1 MERKVSFSLYAWAF
15 FISLI
20 IFAVGV
26 FIGFTLDSSNLDR
39 ISSTLGDTSSRLSSL
54 QLLILMEGNT
64 SAFCPVFTSQLDDI
78 DKQVEKTGYE
88 LSYLEDQKGVTD
100 PELKK
105 SYFVQEAE
113 SYLLSKKVKSLCG
126 DKSVLLINF
135 YSNTNCTRCKDEGTQ
150 ILQARDS
157 LESAGFHMKLF
168 SFDGDLGSPVADAFK
183 TEFNV
188 TGYPSVVIDE
198 KLYPGYS
205 DQSQL
210 QQLVK
215 ARG

>member
-20 IFAVGV
+20 IFAIGV
-26 FIGFTLDSSNLDR
+26 FIGFTLDSSNMNR
-39 ISSTLGDTSSRLSSL
+39 ISSMLTDTSSRLSSL

-64 SAFCPVFTSQLDDI
+64 SAFCPVYTSQLDDI
-78 DKQVEKTGYE
+78 DTQVEKTGYE
-88 LSYLEDQKGVTD
+88 LSYLEDQKGVSD

-105 SYFVQEAE
+105 SYFIQEAE

-135 YSNTNCTRCKDEGTQ
+135 YSNTNCTRCKEEGIQ

-157 LESAGFHMKLF
+157 LDASGIHMKLF

-183 TEFNV
+183 AEFNV

-198 KLYPGYS
+198 NLYPGFS
-205 DQSQL
+205 DQGR
-210 QQLVK
+210 LVDIVK
-215 ARG
+215 G